1 MGKGYGKTI
10 GEKSW
15 ILLQAVIYYGLML
28 DVLVIVIVA
37 VIVVWLF
44 SNWENF

>member
-1 MGKGYGKTI
+1 MGKGFGKTI
-10 GEKSW
+10 WEKMW
-15 ILLQAVIYYGLML
+15 ILLQAIIYYGLML